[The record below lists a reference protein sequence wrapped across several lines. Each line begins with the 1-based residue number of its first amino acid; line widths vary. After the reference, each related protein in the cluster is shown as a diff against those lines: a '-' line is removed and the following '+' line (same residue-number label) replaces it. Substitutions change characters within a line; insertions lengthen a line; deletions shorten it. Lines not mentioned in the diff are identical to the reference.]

1 MSSWKSSLIK
11 RLLYTAGEPAGIGPD
26 IALLHHAS
34 TQQNSLDYQLITVAN
49 PDLLRNRAKMLNLS
63 IKLKEVSLEDASLN
77 DTGALALPNELAFIS
92 PNASCTLEAGTLN
105 TQNAAYLLESLD
117 IAINACQ
124 TKQCHG
130 MVTGPIQKSVINDAG
145 IAFSG
150 HTEYLAEKTD
160 TPLVVMMLATE
171 GLRVALATTHLP
183 LKNVADTIT
192 PQLLQSIIRI
202 LHHDLQTKFGIQQPT
217 ILVCGLNP
225 HAGEGGHLGR
235 EEIEVINPTLAQLR
249 AEGIQCQ
256 GALPADTLFTPKYL
270 DNADAVLA
278 MFHDQGLPV
287 LKYKGFGAAANI
299 TLGLPI
305 IRTSVDHGTAL
316 DLAGTGNIDLGSLS
330 TAIDYALTMQTST
343 QQTHGNH

>member
-1 MSSWKSSLIK
+1 MIK

-26 IALLHHAS
+26 IALLHHAN
-34 TQQNSLDYQLITVAN
+34 TQQDQLDYQLVTIAN
-49 PDLLRNRAKMLNLS
+49 PDLLRARAKMLNLP
-63 IKLKEVSLEDASLN
+63 IKLREVSLEDFVTHHTNAQSSK
-77 DTGALALPNELAFIS
+77 ELAFIS
-92 PNASCTLEAGTLN
+92 PKACCTLEAGTLN
-105 TQNAAYLLESLD
+105 PKNADYLLESLD
-117 IAINACQ
+117 IAIHACQ

-130 MVTGPIQKSVINDAG
+130 MVTGPLQKSVINDAG
-145 IAFSG
+145 ILFSG

-183 LKNVADTIT
+183 LKQVTDAIT
-192 PQLLQSIIRI
+192 PELLQHIIRI
-202 LHHDLQTKFGIQQPT
+202 LHHDLQTKFGIQQPY

-235 EEIEVINPTLAQLR
+235 EEIEIINPTLEQLR
-249 AEGIQCQ
+249 TEGIQCQ
-256 GALPADTLFTPKYL
+256 GALPADTLFTPKYVEHT
-270 DNADAVLA
+270 DAVLA
-278 MFHDQGLPV
+278 MYHDQGLPV

-330 TAIDYALTMQTST
+330 TAIDYALMMQNCTLPSYGT
-343 QQTHGNH
+343 DGNHS